1 MELYHAST
9 VSIEHPIILNR
20 HTCLDFGTGFYTTA
34 NRIQA
39 EDFARRVYYRRGQEG
54 RPTVNVYVLTRQP
67 PKEICRPSNLMAP
80 TNPGS
85 TS

>member
-20 HTCLDFGTGFYTTA
+20 HNCLDFGTGFYTTA

-54 RPTVNVYVLTRQP
+54 SARKCGVR
-67 PKEICRPSNLMAP
+67 EPSEALGEQAAGP
-80 TNPGS
+80 SPRIVGCLG
-85 TS
+85 

>member
-34 NRIQA
+34 NR
-39 EDFARRVYYRRGQEG
+39 ARPKISPAGCITGVGKRANRR
-54 RPTVNVYVLTRQP
+54 
-67 PKEICRPSNLMAP
+67 
-80 TNPGS
+80 
-85 TS
+85 